1 MKEKAVNYFKN
12 GYSCSESIVKA
23 SIEEGLCPKE
33 LLGVATSFSGGM
45 SSGCLC
51 GAVSGAQIVLGY
63 NYGRDNTQGNETL
76 ARQKAAE
83 FTQKFK
89 EIHKVTCCKVLSAG
103 LKHGTPECKE
113 HCSKM
118 VGTCAEILED
128 LTKAKVA
135 QKL

>member
-1 MKEKAVNYFKN
+1 MKEKAVYYFKN

-33 LLGVATSFSGGM
+33 LLSVATSFSGGM

-51 GAVSGAQIVLGY
+51 GAISGAQIVLGY
-63 NYGRDNTQGNETL
+63 NFGRDNTRGNETL
-76 ARQKAAE
+76 ARKMAAE
-83 FTQKFK
+83 LMERFK
-89 EIHKVTCCKVLSAG
+89 KIHKVTCCKVLSAG
-103 LKHGTPECKE
+103 LQHGTVECKE
-113 HCSKM
+113 HCSSM

-128 LTKAKVA
+128 LAKAQVV